1 MEGNGKRLK
10 TKRYVMVTLVVLT
23 LILFALIANLLRL
36 QQISTQTRA
45 ELPKTILVPTS
56 AVSLVVNACGIAKV
70 NCSLLKP
77 NITNSSTSSIIPTG
91 KLGEVVINMQCV
103 ETADEKDAV
112 CAYKAVDSIREGC
125 LRGAAFIAVGA
136 GNTTPK
142 CLGVTRNTQTN
153 MCHIVELK
161 KATGVAPSTLA
172 ECQQLLISP
181 TKVPPTGA
189 L

>member
-1 MEGNGKRLK
+1 MEGNVKHLK
-10 TKRYVMVTLVVLT
+10 TKRYIIVTLVVLI

-36 QQISTQTRA
+36 QQISTQSRA
-45 ELPKTILVPTS
+45 ESPKTILVPTS
-56 AVSLVVNACGIAKV
+56 AVSLVVNACGMAKV

-77 NITNSSTSSIIPTG
+77 NIANTSTASIIPTG
-91 KLGEVVINMQCV
+91 KPGEVTNMQCV
-103 ETADEKDAV
+103 ETADKKDAV
-112 CAYKAVDSIREGC
+112 CAYKGLDSIREGC

-161 KATGVAPSTLA
+161 KGTGVVPSTLA
-172 ECQQLLISP
+172 ECQQLLITP
-181 TKVPPTGA
+181 TLVPPART